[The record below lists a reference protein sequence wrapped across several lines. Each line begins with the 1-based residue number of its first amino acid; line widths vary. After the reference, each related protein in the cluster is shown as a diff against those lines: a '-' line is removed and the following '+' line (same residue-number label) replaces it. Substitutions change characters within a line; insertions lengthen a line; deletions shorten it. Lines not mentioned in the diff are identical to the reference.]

1 MIRMAKY
8 IENKKIDIIKF
19 NDVLELRGVGESIQ
33 RLISAIYSSGWNLL
47 FADQYNNLFR
57 QKVVFKYTPV
67 VKLMKNG
74 KKGEKNTNKP
84 ASIERMPPLI
94 PAKSPKEVR
103 EISKYFKITNPM
115 NNNKNNNKLYI

>member
-1 MIRMAKY
+1 
-8 IENKKIDIIKF
+8 
-19 NDVLELRGVGESIQ
+19 
-33 RLISAIYSSGWNLL
+33 
-47 FADQYNNLFR
+47 
-57 QKVVFKYTPV
+57 
-67 VKLMKNG
+67 MKNG